1 MLKYLA
7 ICLIILSLTLQSI
20 SEDSAE
26 SLENEHVPNFSKFGE
41 IGDIN
46 DDDEASENNQE
57 IDVTIENIS
66 PKEFIYDYVKQN
78 KPLLLRNMVKD
89 FQAIDKW
96 TDEFIMSELEN
107 YDIEYEVYV
116 EQVKKET
123 RNFEPTLMK
132 MKDFLK
138 DYQEKDLNLVS
149 SLPDFLRDDIILPN
163 VFQCENVPDSLER
176 IFLGFSNGDTQSV
189 IHTDNHDTLLCVFS
203 GYKKVVL
210 LDSEYSSLLID
221 SPDNSYSSIDIDKF
235 DVNEFN
241 HLPFYRV
248 DLQTGDCM
256 YIPQNWIQQVDSFE
270 RNIALIFW
278 FNIEKISDASA
289 IESCSDSGT
298 NPSWTLS
305 EVLYD
310 LSIDEFLNFL
320 NERVS
325 SGYSSLKDIKE
336 FFANEIG
343 FSVDDLLKFNLSG
356 FVEDIFSLIDAD
368 SDEKISIIETRGIE
382 EIRESIEQIYTD
394 FHRYVEKIKSG
405 NLAEKHDEL

>member
-1 MLKYLA
+1 
-7 ICLIILSLTLQSI
+7 
-20 SEDSAE
+20 
-26 SLENEHVPNFSKFGE
+26 
-41 IGDIN
+41 
-46 DDDEASENNQE
+46 
-57 IDVTIENIS
+57 
-66 PKEFIYDYVKQN
+66 
-78 KPLLLRNMVKD
+78 
-89 FQAIDKW
+89 
-96 TDEFIMSELEN
+96 
-107 YDIEYEVYV
+107 
-116 EQVKKET
+116 
-123 RNFEPTLMK
+123 

-310 LSIDEFLNFL
+310 LSIDQFLNFL

-325 SGYSSLKDIKE
+325 IGDPSLNLRNIDIYDVKE
-336 FFANEIG
+336 FFADEIG
-343 FSVDDLLKFNLSG
+343 LSVQDLFKLKLSS
-356 FVEDIFSLIDAD
+356 FLEDIFGLIDTD
-368 SDEKISIIETRGIE
+368 SDGNISINET
-382 EIRESIEQIYTD
+382 
-394 FHRYVEKIKSG
+394 
-405 NLAEKHDEL
+405 